1 MKRGMASGGGS
12 FWAGAALMLMAVF
25 PQRAAGQS
33 LMIAS
38 PAVAI
43 DDRTRTGAMTLINDG
58 IVPVEVSV
66 STFCG
71 YPVTDSVGR
80 MYLRTF
86 ETVDD
91 TMPCAAKWIQSF
103 PRRLRIG
110 PKSRSTVRLLV
121 TPPADLPPGEYWSRI
136 MASAKGG
143 EISVP
148 GTANTGAIQATL
160 ALEIRSVIGL
170 YYRKGNPRT
179 GVVLDGLRA
188 SVHADSLV
196 GRVRLTRQGNAAF
209 VGSIKTFLRDRTGKL
224 RAQGLLPLG
233 VYYTLEPS
241 FSLPVQGL
249 AAGRYQLAVE
259 AVSSRPDLP
268 AEVLLPTVPARQT
281 MDITLP

>member
-1 MKRGMASGGGS
+1 
-12 FWAGAALMLMAVF
+12 MLMAVF
-25 PQRAAGQS
+25 PQRVVGQS

-110 PKSRSTVRLLV
+110 AKSRSTVRLLV

-148 GTANTGAIQATL
+148 GMASTGGIEATL

-209 VGSIKTFLRDRTGKL
+209 VGSIKTFLRDRAGKL

-241 FSLPVQGL
+241 FSLPLQGL

-281 MDITLP
+281 LDITLP

>member
-1 MKRGMASGGGS
+1 MGIAGAR
-12 FWAGAALMLMAVF
+12 FWAGAALILMALA
-25 PQRAAGQS
+25 PSRAVAQS
-33 LMIAS
+33 LMVAS
-38 PAVAI
+38 PAVSI
-43 DDRTRTGAMTLINDG
+43 DDRTRTGALTLINNG
-58 IVPVEVSV
+58 IAPVEVSI

-71 YPVTDSVGR
+71 YPVTDSLGR

-86 ETVDD
+86 DTVND

-103 PRRLRIG
+103 PRRLRVDG
-110 PKSRSTVRLLV
+110 KSRATVRLLV

-143 EISVP
+143 ELAIAGVP
-148 GTANTGAIQATL
+148 DASGIQATL
-160 ALEIRSVIGL
+160 ALEVRSVIGL
-170 YYRKGNPRT
+170 YYRKGNPQT
-179 GVVLDGLRA
+179 GVALDALRA
-188 SVHADSLV
+188 SVRADSLV

-209 VGSIKTFLRDRTGKL
+209 VGSIKTSLRDRAGRV

-241 FSLPVQGL
+241 FSLPLEGL

-268 AEVLLPTVPARQT
+268 ADVLLPTLPVRQT
-281 MDITLP
+281 MDVTLP

>member
-1 MKRGMASGGGS
+1 MAGARL
-12 FWAGAALMLMAVF
+12 WAGAALILMGLA
-25 PQRAAGQS
+25 PPRAAGQS
-33 LMIAS
+33 LMVAS
-38 PAVAI
+38 PAVSI
-43 DDRTRTGAMTLINDG
+43 DDRIRTGALTLINDG
-58 IVPVEVSV
+58 ISPVEVSI

-71 YPVTDSVGR
+71 YPVTDSLGR

-86 ETVDD
+86 DTVDD
-91 TMPCAAKWIQSF
+91 TMPCAAKWVQSF

-110 PKSRSTVRLLV
+110 GKSRATVRLLV
-121 TPPADLPPGEYWSRI
+121 TPPADLQPGEYWSRI

-143 EISVP
+143 ELAIAGVP
-148 GTANTGAIQATL
+148 DARGIQASL

-179 GVVLDGLRA
+179 GVALDGLRA
-188 SVHADSLV
+188 SVRADSLM

-209 VGSIKTFLRDRTGKL
+209 VGSIKTSLRDRAGKV
-224 RAQGLLPLG
+224 RVEGLLPLG
-233 VYYTLEPS
+233 VYYTLEPR
-241 FSLPVQGL
+241 FSLPLEGL

-268 AEVLLPTVPARQT
+268 AEVLLPTVPVRQT